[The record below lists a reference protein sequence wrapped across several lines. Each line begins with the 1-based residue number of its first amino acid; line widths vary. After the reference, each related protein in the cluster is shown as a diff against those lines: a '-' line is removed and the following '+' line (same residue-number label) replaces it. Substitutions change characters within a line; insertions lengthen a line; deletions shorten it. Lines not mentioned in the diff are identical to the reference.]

1 MGKRLLTFSEW
12 LTTQSRHVEVGIR
25 FLAEKVTR
33 HIESGLSYTLPSG
46 REGSKAWYRY
56 ADPENPDRVRF
67 IVDMAVNEYK
77 LYCKQWA
84 SHPG

>member
-1 MGKRLLTFSEW
+1 MENRLLSFSEW
-12 LTTQSRHVEVGIR
+12 LTTQSRHMEIGIR

-46 REGSKAWYRY
+46 KESTKAWYNY

-67 IVDMAVNEYK
+67 IVDTAITEYRS
-77 LYCKQWA
+77 YCKQWA
-84 SHPG
+84 STPG